1 MNPDPQTLECMKKLD
16 KFNETGCTN
25 LNHKFCKHEPKI
37 LIKSNVEQYL
47 EWCKTK

>member
-25 LNHKFCKHEPKI
+25 IAIFINNGMFK
-37 LIKSNVEQYL
+37 
-47 EWCKTK
+47 